1 MLHDSTSG
9 RLASIIPHHPKPF
22 LTRFLLY
29 GLPSAFMLIAC
40 IGIVGVLTN
49 RRYIDNAVERN
60 VRLRSTVIA
69 RSLETF
75 LNNRI
80 RDISLLSRSQI
91 NQESLL
97 NFMQRQAAIDPSMYL
112 EAGLLA
118 GSAAESF
125 LFVSVDGQVRQI
137 SAENFSQVQPD
148 PLNLPHNL
156 HALEKG
162 EVFCTN
168 VSTKKFP
175 FPAPNG
181 VGNRQE
187 IETFRV
193 FTPYAPAE
201 GKNGYLILGIDA
213 KRLRNVLSN
222 ASTSQGKAWGFERSN
237 EVRFS
242 YIFDADGWILF
253 QSESPEDAQKKLS
266 THLPR
271 AGVHGTLG
279 KPGMP
284 PAFLPDRALEDYW
297 KMVEQVRKKQGG
309 LSRMGNG
316 GVHGSPM
323 VSGYFMA
330 YEPITYR
337 GKAGGEPRL
346 FSGMVYIDRS
356 RLAFDGYK
364 AAIFTS
370 LIWGSGAL
378 CLLLLFF
385 FMVKSF
391 FLYPVDALQKLIS
404 SRLNRD
410 SSNDLLPKG
419 TFLEMN
425 RLIEKTD
432 ELIKSLD
439 QREGELEKEKD
450 DLMSEA
456 MQLPVDIQEEYV
468 AASATDHLFPNFI
481 GVSAEQAYLKE
492 QIKKA
497 AATNVDVFITGETG
511 TGKQLVAEAI
521 HRLSSRYHMPFVAIN
536 CGALNENLLLDT
548 LFGHVKGAHSEART
562 DRKGAFLEA
571 SGGTLFLDE
580 IQAASHKVQQ
590 ALLRAIAERRIRPL
604 GSDVE
609 IEVDIRLITAT
620 NQDLMALIKS
630 GAFREDLFYRL
641 VVLTLKTTPLR
652 FHKEDIPL
660 LAYHYLL
667 KTQEIVD
674 KSGLQLSRGAIQK
687 LVSYDWPGNVRE
699 VVNCITRTVIFAQ
712 DTVIQADDLRMEDP
726 EREVPM
732 VNLSPKPDRTDD
744 QSGQEP
750 HQSDKDIEE
759 SPPDDRQK
767 REGEQA
773 QAQARDKN
781 EKTLSPLS
789 ERQLR
794 VLPMIV
800 QSGSITRRDYQ
811 DLFGGQFPARTANYD
826 LNDLIRKGIL
836 KKAGA
841 GSTTRY
847 LLTPGMDHQTLEK
860 IMQSGGNEQ
869 TEQQGGEETS

>member
-1 MLHDSTSG
+1 
-9 RLASIIPHHPKPF
+9 
-22 LTRFLLY
+22 
-29 GLPSAFMLIAC
+29 
-40 IGIVGVLTN
+40 
-49 RRYIDNAVERN
+49 
-60 VRLRSTVIA
+60 
-69 RSLETF
+69 
-75 LNNRI
+75 
-80 RDISLLSRSQI
+80 
-91 NQESLL
+91 
-97 NFMQRQAAIDPSMYL
+97 
-112 EAGLLA
+112 
-118 GSAAESF
+118 
-125 LFVSVDGQVRQI
+125 
-137 SAENFSQVQPD
+137 
-148 PLNLPHNL
+148 
-156 HALEKG
+156 
-162 EVFCTN
+162 
-168 VSTKKFP
+168 
-175 FPAPNG
+175 
-181 VGNRQE
+181 
-187 IETFRV
+187 
-193 FTPYAPAE
+193 
-201 GKNGYLILGIDA
+201 
-213 KRLRNVLSN
+213 
-222 ASTSQGKAWGFERSN
+222 
-237 EVRFS
+237 
-242 YIFDADGWILF
+242 
-253 QSESPEDAQKKLS
+253 
-266 THLPR
+266 
-271 AGVHGTLG
+271 
-279 KPGMP
+279 
-284 PAFLPDRALEDYW
+284 
-297 KMVEQVRKKQGG
+297 
-309 LSRMGNG
+309 
-316 GVHGSPM
+316 
-323 VSGYFMA
+323 
-330 YEPITYR
+330 
-337 GKAGGEPRL
+337 
-346 FSGMVYIDRS
+346 
-356 RLAFDGYK
+356 
-364 AAIFTS
+364 
-370 LIWGSGAL
+370 
-378 CLLLLFF
+378 
-385 FMVKSF
+385 
-391 FLYPVDALQKLIS
+391 
-404 SRLNRD
+404 
-410 SSNDLLPKG
+410 
-419 TFLEMN
+419 
-425 RLIEKTD
+425 
-432 ELIKSLD
+432 
-439 QREGELEKEKD
+439 
-450 DLMSEA
+450 
-456 MQLPVDIQEEYV
+456 
-468 AASATDHLFPNFI
+468 
-481 GVSAEQAYLKE
+481 
-492 QIKKA
+492 
-497 AATNVDVFITGETG
+497 
-511 TGKQLVAEAI
+511 
-521 HRLSSRYHMPFVAIN
+521 MPFVAIN

-548 LFGHVKGAHSEART
+548 LFGHIKGAHSEART

-732 VNLSPKPDRTDD
+732 VNLSPKPDRTDN

-767 REGEQA
+767 REGD

-826 LNDLIRKGIL
+826 LNDLIKKGIL